1 MAAMA
6 DDVFIEVDFCQA
18 AKRGQPVSGDVF
30 VSRKVKQE
38 GRIVSVLSD
47 GLGSGVKANV
57 LATLTSSMALDFV
70 VHHTDIEQTA
80 RTIMD
85 TLPLCSERQIAY
97 STFTIVD
104 LESTREVRIIE
115 HENPPCLILRD
126 GRELRCPK
134 RRMIVPAGVGNLQRE
149 RVLESTAFTAAVDDR
164 IVFFSDGVNQ
174 SGMGRETM
182 PLGWGREA
190 VAAFTLNLI
199 RDQPRISA
207 RDLARRIVNLATVND
222 AGQPQDDITC
232 AVVYF
237 RRPRRLLVATGPPFD
252 RQHDRLL
259 AETVATFPGRVI
271 LCGGTTAQIVSR
283 ELKRPVD
290 VGLED
295 LDDEI
300 PPTSRM
306 QGVELITEGTIT
318 LARVGDM
325 LEADVSPGPGVRHG
339 AAQII
344 EHLLNS
350 DVIEFLI
357 GTRINEAHQ
366 DPSVPVELDLR
377 RNLMR
382 RIARTLEDRHLKE
395 THTRYA

>member
-1 MAAMA
+1 MA
-6 DDVFIEVDFCQA
+6 DDVFIEVEFWQE
-18 AKRGQPVSGDVF
+18 AKHGQPVAGDVF
-30 VSRKVKQE
+30 LSRKVKQE

-70 VHHTDIEQTA
+70 VHDTDIEQTA
-80 RTIMD
+80 RTIME

-104 LESTREVRIIE
+104 IESTLAVRLIE
-115 HENPPCLILRD
+115 HENPACLILR
-126 GRELRCPK
+126 GEHLLQCP
-134 RRMIVPAGVGNLQRE
+134 RRRTMVPSGVGNVQRE
-149 RVLESTAFTAAVDDR
+149 RPLDFTAFAAEVGDR

-174 SGMGRETM
+174 SGMGRDTM
-182 PLGWGREA
+182 PLGWGRDA
-190 VAAFTLNLI
+190 VAEFARGLLRGN
-199 RDQPRISA
+199 PRLSA
-207 RDLARRIVNLATVND
+207 RDLARRIVQLAAAND
-222 AGQPQDDITC
+222 QGRPKDDITC

-252 RQHDRLL
+252 KRNDRLM
-259 AETVATFPGRVI
+259 AETVATFPGNVI

-283 ELKRPVD
+283 ELGRPVGID
-290 VGLED
+290 LDE

-300 PPTSRM
+300 PPMSRM
-306 QGVELITEGTIT
+306 EGVSLITEGTIT
-318 LARVGDM
+318 LARVADM
-325 LEADVSPGPGVRHG
+325 LQADVNPERGPRH
-339 AAQII
+339 AATQVV
-344 EHLLNS
+344 EYLLNS
-350 DVIEFLI
+350 DVIEFLV

-382 RIARTLEDRHLKE
+382 RIARDLEDRHLKE
-395 THTRYA
+395 THTRYV

>member
-1 MAAMA
+1 MAGMT
-6 DDVFIEVDFCQA
+6 DDVFIEVEFCQA

-38 GRIVSVLSD
+38 GRIVSVLAD

-70 VHHTDIEQTA
+70 VRHTDIEQTA

-104 LESTREVRIIE
+104 IESTRDVRIIE
-115 HENPPCLILRD
+115 HENPPCLILRE
-126 GRELRCPK
+126 GRELCCPK
-134 RRMIVPAGVGNLQRE
+134 RRTVLPPGAGNLPRE
-149 RVLESTAFTAAVDDR
+149 RALESTAFTAAVDDR

-174 SGMGRETM
+174 SGMGRDTM

-190 VAAFTLNLI
+190 VAAFALSLV
-199 RDQPRISA
+199 RGDPRISA
-207 RDLARRIVNLATVND
+207 RDLARRIVNLATAND
-222 AGQPQDDITC
+222 AGLPQDDITC

-252 RQHDRLL
+252 KRHDRML

-271 LCGGTTAQIVSR
+271 LCGGTTAQIVAR
-283 ELKRPVD
+283 ELGRAVSVD
-290 VGLED
+290 LDD

-306 QGVELITEGTIT
+306 QGVDLITEGTIT
-318 LARVGDM
+318 LARVADM
-325 LEADVSPGPGVRHG
+325 LEDNASPAPGRRHG
-339 AAQII
+339 AAQIVDT
-344 EHLLNS
+344 LRNS

-366 DPSVPVELDLR
+366 DPTVPVELDLR

-382 RIARTLEDRHLKE
+382 RIARTLEERHLKE
-395 THTRYA
+395 TITRYA

>member
-1 MAAMA
+1 MAEE
-6 DDVFIEVDFCQA
+6 VFIEVDFCQA

-85 TLPLCSERQIAY
+85 TLPLCSERRIAY

-104 LESTREVRIIE
+104 IESTREVRIIE

-126 GRELRCPK
+126 GHELCCPK
-134 RRMIVPAGVGNLQRE
+134 RRTVLPVGAGNLQRE
-149 RVLESTAFTAAVDDR
+149 RALESTAFTAAIDDR

-174 SGMGRETM
+174 SGMGRDTM

-190 VAAFTLNLI
+190 VLEFALSLV
-199 RDQPRISA
+199 RSQPRISA
-207 RDLARRIVNLATVND
+207 RDLARRIVNLATLND

-252 RQHDRLL
+252 THHDRLL
-259 AETVATFPGRVI
+259 AETVATFPGHVI

-283 ELKRPVD
+283 ELNRPVSVD
-290 VGLED
+290 LDE

-300 PPTSRM
+300 PPISRM
-306 QGVELITEGTIT
+306 QGVDLVTEGTIT
-318 LARVGDM
+318 LARVADM
-325 LEADVSPGPGVRHG
+325 LETDASPTPGRRHG
-339 AAQII
+339 AAQLVDY
-344 EHLLNS
+344 LLNS

-366 DPSVPVELDLR
+366 DPTVPVELDLR